1 MTEYYEFISLYHPDR
16 LCDYLISCLLDYC
29 IRKDKFVEF
38 RLDCTLADNILNFI
52 GTININYDLT
62 KDELSNLIRKE
73 LRNLN
78 LLHKPINLN
87 IEIRNKHTKGRN
99 FDGTGIYYGF
109 ACIGTPFY
117 IPLNYLT
124 SYLEHQKLE
133 SIYLDNY
140 YKSSFIIQDNKMTQ
154 SVTLLDN
161 KVDVI
166 KAYNSIDHREVIYKY
181 KDSSNLM
188 GMSGR
193 KLGIDYYNALVPNN
207 GGSPWGKDPYNT
219 DLVLNIYAHK
229 LAVSFIKQ
237 NKCFGQVK
245 SKLIYLGENQG
256 ILEFYSSIN
265 NLIGLSK
272 KIDLNSNLV
281 ENLKLNRPIYKK
293 LCKNGFIFSKI

>member
-1 MTEYYEFISLYHPDR
+1 MNEYYEFVSLYHPDR

-29 IRKDKFVEF
+29 IKKDEFVEF
-38 RLDCTLADNILNFI
+38 RLDCTLADNVLNFI
-52 GTININYDLT
+52 GIIKINCDLT
-62 KDELSNLIRKE
+62 KDELSNFIRKE
-73 LRNLN
+73 LRDLN

-87 IEIRNKHTKGRN
+87 IEIINKKTKRRN

-109 ACIGTPFY
+109 ACTHTPFY

-124 SYLEHQKLE
+124 SYITHQRLE
-133 SIYLDNY
+133 SIYKNDY
-140 YKSSFIIQDNKMTQ
+140 YKSNFIFQDNKILQ
-154 SVTLLDN
+154 SITLDSQIGT
-161 KVDVI
+161 VDLYNPLNNCEI
-166 KAYNSIDHREVIYKY
+166 NYNYKAE
-181 KDSSNLM
+181 SNLM

-237 NKCFGQVK
+237 NKCFGEIK
-245 SKLIYLGENQG
+245 SKLIYLGKNRG

-265 NLIGLSK
+265 NLIGLPK
-272 KIDLNSNLV
+272 IIDLNPNLV

>member
-1 MTEYYEFISLYHPDR
+1 MNEYYEFVSLYHPDR

-29 IRKDKFVEF
+29 IKKDKFVEF
-38 RLDCTLADNILNFI
+38 RLDCTLSDNVLNFI
-52 GTININYDLT
+52 GTININYNLT

-87 IEIRNKHTKGRN
+87 IEIRNKHTKRRN

-109 ACIGTPFY
+109 ACIDTPFY
-117 IPLNYLT
+117 ISLNYLT
-124 SYLEHQKLE
+124 SYLEHQRLE
-133 SIYLDNY
+133 SIYKEDY
-140 YKSSFIIQDNKMTQ
+140 YKSSFIIQDTKTIQ
-154 SVTLLDN
+154 SITLLN
-161 KVDVI
+161 KKNNI
-166 KAYNSIDHREVIYKY
+166 INKASYVY
-181 KDSSNLM
+181 KDPSNLM

-265 NLIGLSK
+265 NLIGLPK